1 MSQQLRASEFIDLK
15 EEWKIVTLL
24 SHSNPYLI
32 LNIFTPKISVLIIAH
47 QENSSLKQK
56 EIVTE
61 IYNQSKCRVVEP
73 SPNGYMYKTQVHRI
87 LREYYG
93 RKATD

>member
-56 EIVTE
+56 EIV
-61 IYNQSKCRVVEP
+61 
-73 SPNGYMYKTQVHRI
+73 KTQVHRI